1 MINFEKMI
9 KMKLKITQLMALAFL
24 VMMGAPSCKN
34 KQKVAEMSDPDEV
47 KAQIEEEE
55 KMNEEEEEEVT
66 PERNV
71 VKSPSSEEKLTNY
84 FKAISA
90 STSTASA
97 NSSISEALTMFSSKD
112 IPVLIVFYEANGT
125 PSYDEPTTIDKYLN
139 YLKDTKNFN
148 TRIDEM
154 VMDSNGKIKELV
166 LKKK

>member
-1 MINFEKMI
+1 MI
-9 KMKLKITQLMALAFL
+9 KMKSRTIHILALAFI
-24 VMMGAPSCKN
+24 VMMGATSCKN
-34 KQKVAEMSDPDEV
+34 KKKIAEMSDTQEI
-47 KAQIEEEE
+47 KAQMEEEE
-55 KMNEEEEEEVT
+55 EMNAEEEEEVT

-84 FKAISA
+84 FKAIST

-148 TRIDEM
+148 TRVDEM